1 MLASTCKGSGF
12 MIGIDIGT
20 SNCKLAIGSG
30 GAMELIAARMPENAI
45 RSGANEGEVVSPETM
60 AQFLKQLR
68 AEAHIRERDCALVL
82 PAAQVYFRYLTM
94 PPMNITEL
102 TLNLPY
108 EFRDYITGDPEE
120 YTYDYAVDEI
130 TRDDTGAVVKME
142 LYAAA
147 VPKSVVETYSTML
160 RRAGFKLKMVTPAPM
175 AYMRLI
181 RTYNEQHPEAAD
193 KDVVLVDLGHSGVS
207 ISMYRGHRY
216 DSMRTIDI
224 GCSELDRTIADIKG
238 IDPYTA
244 SNYKLTNFEGVLDDP
259 DCMAIYDH
267 FAVEVSKVVNFYN
280 FNNPEREIGQLFFLG
295 GGARIPYLTNAISE
309 AVSVPTSVIDPLLP
323 PAARGQE
330 NTTVCALAVAGA
342 LEGESI

>member
-1 MLASTCKGSGF
+1 
-12 MIGIDIGT
+12 MIGIDIG
-20 SNCKLAIGSG
+20 SSYCKLAQRSG
-30 GAMELIAARMPENAI
+30 DSAHLISARMPENVI
-45 RSGANEGEVVSPETM
+45 RSGANEGEVTSPETM
-60 AQFLKQLR
+60 AQFLKELR
-68 AEAHIRERDCALVL
+68 AAEHIRERDCALVL
-82 PAAQVYFRYLTM
+82 PSAQVYFRYLTM
-94 PPMNITEL
+94 PPMNVTEL

-130 TRDDTGAVVKME
+130 VRDDTGAVVKMD

-181 RTYNEQHPEAAD
+181 RVYNEQHPEAEMGD
-193 KDVVLVDLGHSGVS
+193 KDVVLVDLGYHDVTVS
-207 ISMYRGHRY
+207 MFRGY
-216 DSMRTIDI
+216 KFDSMRTIDL
-224 GCSELDRTIADIKG
+224 GCGELDRTIADIKG

-244 SNYKLTNFEGVLDDP
+244 SNYKLTNFEEVLDDP
-259 DCMAIYDH
+259 SCQMLYDH
-267 FAVEVSKVVNFYN
+267 FAVEVSKVVNFHN
-280 FNNPEREIGQLFFLG
+280 FNNPNREIGCLYFLG
-295 GGARIPYLTNAISE
+295 GGARIPHLTNAIAE

-323 PAARGQE
+323 PAMRGQE
-330 NTTVCALAVAGA
+330 NTTICALAIAGA